1 MKNLTSVYVVCLLG
15 MASAMQSANGESASY
30 IKQDNQE
37 RIELLHKYQ
46 LELHALKTK
55 VSQLETEV
63 FIGGYNDL
71 IERYQ
76 AIIQQLEHDI
86 KQIKPYSYLRN
97 KLQVQQSEIDD
108 LKSSISSN
116 NFFLF
121 ISMLFSMI
129 AVVRVTN

>member
-30 IKQDNQE
+30 IKQANQE

>member
-15 MASAMQSANGESASY
+15 MASAMQSANGESAIY
-30 IKQDNQE
+30 IKQANQE

>member
-15 MASAMQSANGESASY
+15 MASAMQPANGESASH
-30 IKQDNQE
+30 IKQANQE

-121 ISMLFSMI
+121 ISMMFSMI